1 MVSSGMCVSFFFL
14 FSFCLVGRW
23 VTDAG
28 ECVSFAIHLMAHWL
42 EYVRKNLWKWCFSD
56 SSPMAQMPPRE
67 SFALSVVMF
76 DRQWFYHSKFGSY
89 LFKFVHSIDG
99 NVSVHGDCA
108 CVCVCG
114 FERVC
119 SLAIQLSRFNRNREN
134 ELSKYCCFQC
144 IVMEWIWYKCF
155 MPFNGV
161 AVKRKLTNI
170 LIVFIKS
177 IVNRKKNQIKRKLTK
192 DLLTRLLA
200 RIKFEW
206 HKVNVTHKPY
216 WIYKSNK

>member
-1 MVSSGMCVSFFFL
+1 MVSLGMCVSCCF

-56 SSPMAQMPPRE
+56 SSPMAHMPPRE

-108 CVCVCG
+108 CVCVCEWVRACMLVG
-114 FERVC
+114 HSVR
-119 SLAIQLSRFNRNREN
+119 SIQSQSR
-134 ELSKYCCFQC
+134 
-144 IVMEWIWYKCF
+144 EWIIKILLFPMHC
-155 MPFNGV
+155 NGMNMIQV
-161 AVKRKLTNI
+161 LHAI
-170 LIVFIKS
+170 
-177 IVNRKKNQIKRKLTK
+177 
-192 DLLTRLLA
+192 
-200 RIKFEW
+200 
-206 HKVNVTHKPY
+206 
-216 WIYKSNK
+216 